1 LYGGGGGGTGA
12 FTAHAPLTLGGGGG
26 GGGGASYAPGG
37 SAVVSAAG
45 TPPEVAISYSLPS
58 PGSLER
64 CVVPSVKGKT
74 LASARAAIRAA
85 HCQLGKV
92 THAHSTNIKNSRVIS
107 QEPRSG
113 TRLPNGSKVQL
124 VLSLGKRR

>member
-37 SAVVSAAG
+37 SAVLSAAG
-45 TPPEVAISYSLPS
+45 TPAEVVISYSLPS
-58 PGSLER
+58 PG
-64 CVVPSVKGKT
+64 CVVPRVKGKT
-74 LASARAAIRAA
+74 FASARAAIRAA

-92 THAHSTNIKNSRVIS
+92 THAHSTDIKSGRVIS

-113 TRLPNGSKVQL
+113 TRLPNSSKVQL